1 MAIAS
6 SNAITYEKIYSQSHA
21 NLYNL
26 INTRSN
32 VPDPADSSGN
42 RKFVYVREPR
52 TLGRNF
58 AGYPCIIIP
67 SFSVSQSGSSV
78 DRRLGLLTYEVNI
91 RIWTQDRES
100 NSVGN
105 PSGAEQLNTI
115 SDDIIETLNNKTNRD
130 LLRVRGMSNFEIV
143 DSDFDWDEIEG
154 KTLYMREFTIIFSR
168 RLMVAA

>member
-6 SNAITYEKIYSQSHA
+6 SSIITYEKIYSQSHA

-58 AGYPCIIIP
+58 VGYPCIIIP

-78 DRRLGLLTYEVNI
+78 DRRMGWITYDVII
-91 RIWTQDRES
+91 RVWTQDKDS
-100 NSVGN
+100 NSLGN
-105 PSGAEQLNTI
+105 PSGAEQLNEI
-115 SDDIIETLNNKTNRD
+115 SDDIINTLNNKTNRD
-130 LLRVRGMSNFEIV
+130 LLRVQGLSNFEIIN
-143 DSDFDWDEIEG
+143 SDFDYDEIEG
-154 KTLYMREFTIIFSR
+154 KVLYMREFTIIFSR
-168 RLMVAA
+168 MLMVAS